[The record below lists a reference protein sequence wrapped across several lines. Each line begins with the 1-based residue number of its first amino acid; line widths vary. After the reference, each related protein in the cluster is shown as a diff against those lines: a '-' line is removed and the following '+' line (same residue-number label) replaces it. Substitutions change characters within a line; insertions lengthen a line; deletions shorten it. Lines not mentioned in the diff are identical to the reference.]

1 MARHRIH
8 SIAFKKQVVQEYAAG
23 RPLAAWP
30 PGPLHATLWW
40 AGLGAH
46 FFNFISGQL
55 VRGDEI
61 SCSRVYVVP
70 FSAASFAC
78 RRAFNLVVFSS
89 VWTGAPFALTGCFV
103 TAANSASAR
112 VRCFEVSDIG
122 LPRTMDIDEGSRVV
136 RITHTACQG
145 PGYTRAP
152 RLAGVPARFPPLFLA
167 LKNAF
172 RGISPMRARSR
183 LADGNWHLHE
193 NRSDRAPL

>member
-1 MARHRIH
+1 MARHCIH
-8 SIAFKKQVVQEYAAG
+8 STAFKKQVVQEYAAG
-23 RPLAAWP
+23 RPSAAWP

-55 VRGDEI
+55 VRGNEI

-89 VWTGAPFALTGCFV
+89 AWTGAPFALTGCFV

-112 VRCFEVSDIG
+112 VRCFEVSEITALG
-122 LPRTMDIDEGSRVV
+122 ALSGEAPTGCAERSQSR
-136 RITHTACQG
+136 RSLRWDDNSWRGC
-145 PGYTRAP
+145 
-152 RLAGVPARFPPLFLA
+152 PAL
-167 LKNAF
+167 
-172 RGISPMRARSR
+172 G
-183 LADGNWHLHE
+183 E
-193 NRSDRAPL
+193 